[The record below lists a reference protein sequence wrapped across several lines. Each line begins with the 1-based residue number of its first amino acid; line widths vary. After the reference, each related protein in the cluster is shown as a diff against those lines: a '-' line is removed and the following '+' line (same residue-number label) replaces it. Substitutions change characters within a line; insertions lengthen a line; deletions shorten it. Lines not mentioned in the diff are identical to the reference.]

1 MKACQHEIKLNHR
14 LLTNS
19 YNIDE
24 IEKIEAEVRKKRE
37 LCTKLQK
44 DNKRI
49 SKWMKQSERD
59 IDNIGENG
67 FYKDEASKLANEYRQ
82 DKAKIRELYYD
93 NLRKRKELIE
103 KHEVVVQREN
113 NIRKMKELIETSRRD
128 KSQNPKIDMAK
139 PESVVSGRE
148 WDVDEIKKK
157 VDAAKRKMKIEQNNT
172 EKEASR
178 QSEQIRD
185 IEHQLNILNVK
196 VKEKDKELSL
206 ATLKI
211 KELKRNL
218 RYNSLKPLLTTPGN
232 LTERNDRK
240 IKNQK

>member
-1 MKACQHEIKLNHR
+1 
-14 LLTNS
+14 
-19 YNIDE
+19 
-24 IEKIEAEVRKKRE
+24 
-37 LCTKLQK
+37 
-44 DNKRI
+44 
-49 SKWMKQSERD
+49 MKQSERD

-67 FYKDEASKLANEYRQ
+67 FYKDEAGKLSNEYRQ

-113 NIRKMKELIETSRRD
+113 NVRKMKELIETSRRD
-128 KSQNPKIDMAK
+128 KSQNIKLDMAK
-139 PESVVSGRE
+139 PESVVTGRE

-157 VDAAKRKMKIEQNNT
+157 VEAAKRKMRIEQNNT
-172 EKEASR
+172 EKEASK

-185 IEHQLNILNVK
+185 IEYQLNILNVK

-218 RYNSLKPLLTTPGN
+218 RYNSLKPLLTTPGT
-232 LTERNDRK
+232 LTERKNRK